1 MGIHLSANRNK
12 RLSLHQTCDL
22 KASEGKFQTGIYKAM
37 LENKNMYGN
46 KRDGSEITTQKN
58 PKWSKLNLVYKPF
71 IFLP

>member
-37 LENKNMYGN
+37 LKSKKKIKTCM
-46 KRDGSEITTQKN
+46 EIKEMAQKLLHKKTPN
-58 PKWSKLNLVYKPF
+58 GLN
-71 IFLP
+71 